1 LPRTHLRRRRQTVF
15 FRRII
20 PHDLRQRFGQREI
33 LRSLGQATPGEA
45 RRMAQRLWD
54 GTETLFTLV
63 RFNRS
68 LTRADIARLAE
79 QYLDSESLKHEGLIT
94 AIGHYPKIDDLPGV
108 DSAMLEDGIADGS
121 DFVGDC
127 PRGTL
132 NDPAEWE
139 FLYQCRL
146 DGLKRDRSLNKF
158 TSVRSAAQELAL
170 RNEIDLD
177 TPTQEYALCRAL
189 LDAEITIAEQ
199 KLAYLRDVVRPHHP
213 LHAVAHRPIVPNPPT
228 RSDAPTKKMAHQSER
243 LFSEIWTAYSDD
255 RVRHNEWKEA
265 IARQAQSTGRLF
277 VEICGDK
284 PLEAYGPADAAEFRR
299 ALLSLPGKYD
309 KCVEWRDIQRRSG
322 IRGLI
327 EHCNGKADIDRL
339 KPQTFNRH
347 LAALSGIW
355 PWAQV
360 NEVVPKGTPS
370 IFDGLHINMSRV
382 RGRHHSARDER
393 PAWNSDELAAVLNA
407 DLFFGI
413 RSRRSWKKPGPH
425 VLRDERYWGI
435 LIGCHSGMR
444 RGEIFQLRVRHVV
457 RHKETGIWH
466 FNLKDPTLDLKA
478 GGSARW
484 VPLHQNLLSLG
495 LIEAL
500 VEGREENEL
509 LLPEGEAGAEKTDTL
524 NDGENSPYGSA
535 FGKWFQRFKSYHGVR
550 ADVTFHSFRH
560 SATTLII
567 NAGAQPNFVEE
578 VIGHESKT
586 RRSEMERYYKGQAL
600 IKLKDVIDR
609 LILPINI
616 EKMTEA
622 ARTGEPH
629 RVSDTRRQLT
639 A

>member
-1 LPRTHLRRRRQTVF
+1 
-15 FRRII
+15 
-20 PHDLRQRFGQREI
+20 
-33 LRSLGQATPGEA
+33 
-45 RRMAQRLWD
+45 
-54 GTETLFTLV
+54 
-63 RFNRS
+63 
-68 LTRADIARLAE
+68 
-79 QYLDSESLKHEGLIT
+79 
-94 AIGHYPKIDDLPGV
+94 
-108 DSAMLEDGIADGS
+108 
-121 DFVGDC
+121 
-127 PRGTL
+127 
-132 NDPAEWE
+132 
-139 FLYQCRL
+139 
-146 DGLKRDRSLNKF
+146 
-158 TSVRSAAQELAL
+158 
-170 RNEIDLD
+170 
-177 TPTQEYALCRAL
+177 
-189 LDAEITIAEQ
+189 
-199 KLAYLRDVVRPHHP
+199 
-213 LHAVAHRPIVPNPPT
+213 
-228 RSDAPTKKMAHQSER
+228 
-243 LFSEIWTAYSDD
+243 
-255 RVRHNEWKEA
+255 
-265 IARQAQSTGRLF
+265 
-277 VEICGDK
+277 
-284 PLEAYGPADAAEFRR
+284 
-299 ALLSLPGKYD
+299 
-309 KCVEWRDIQRRSG
+309 
-322 IRGLI
+322 
-327 EHCNGKADIDRL
+327 
-339 KPQTFNRH
+339 
-347 LAALSGIW
+347 
-355 PWAQV
+355 
-360 NEVVPKGTPS
+360 
-370 IFDGLHINMSRV
+370 MSRV

-484 VPLHQNLLSLG
+484 VPLHQNLLRLG

-509 LLPEGEAGAEKTDTL
+509 LLPEGEAGAEKTDSL

-629 RVSDTRRQLT
+629 RVSDTRR
-639 A
+639 